1 MACLFSHDLW
11 INFNRKL
18 AEELTYLL
26 SHKLIK
32 VFVAYAQGKL
42 GFFVGSNNDRNLSL
56 VKSSGTIE
64 EEFAENFDNMT
75 QDNMFITEM
84 KIKMNHCVRDYCI
97 LMEKAFKASHYVEK
111 YFDSPVY
118 DNYKY
123 FSSFWD
129 IFNKNIVALF
139 VYSNKQFKVWNSLK
153 RLNDTLGIL
162 N

>member
-1 MACLFSHDLW
+1 MEAALELMACLFSHDLW

-64 EEFAENFDNMT
+64 
-75 QDNMFITEM
+75 
-84 KIKMNHCVRDYCI
+84 
-97 LMEKAFKASHYVEK
+97 
-111 YFDSPVY
+111 
-118 DNYKY
+118 
-123 FSSFWD
+123 
-129 IFNKNIVALF
+129 
-139 VYSNKQFKVWNSLK
+139 
-153 RLNDTLGIL
+153 
-162 N
+162 